1 MRATKLYATGDIWA
15 PTIGIGRFFLL
26 MIFPVSSLGYGVT
39 TPFLVFGS
47 LALGMSLLVES
58 LFERARKLDGSE
70 TIA

>member
-1 MRATKLYATGDIWA
+1 MRATKIYATGDIWA
-15 PTIGIGRFFLL
+15 PTIRIAIFLL
-26 MIFPVSSLGYGVT
+26 LRIFPVSSLGYGVT

>member
-15 PTIGIGRFFLL
+15 PTIGIAIFFLL

-47 LALGMSLLVES
+47 LALGVCLLVKS

-70 TIA
+70 TIV